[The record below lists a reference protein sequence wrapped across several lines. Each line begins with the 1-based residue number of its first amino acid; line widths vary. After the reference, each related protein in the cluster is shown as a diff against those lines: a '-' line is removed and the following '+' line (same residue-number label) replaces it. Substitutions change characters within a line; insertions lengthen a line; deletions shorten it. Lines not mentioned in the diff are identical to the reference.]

1 MNSRFVRYEDVPIQ
15 GTLIEQRILLDNF
28 KQWKKKSPLSS
39 GKYPYP
45 CQLVYSH
52 LEKGSHFKH
61 GEVPSYFGMRQFCT
75 QTNGTE
81 LTHLGKDGKA
91 KMVDVGEKE
100 ITKRKAI
107 GKCEV
112 HLEKK
117 TFEAVQNSEI
127 KKGNVLD
134 VARIAGIMASKQTSV
149 LIPLCHNIPLNKVSV
164 DFEMDEERNVIIIKG
179 EASSIGRTGVEMEAL
194 MAVSITALTI
204 YDMCKSLSHEITI
217 ENIRLESKIGGKS
230 GHYERKGT
238 QP

>member
-1 MNSRFVRYEDVPIQ
+1 M
-15 GTLIEQRILLDNF
+15 DNF

-39 GKYPYP
+39 RKCPYQ

-52 LEKGSHFKH
+52 LKKGSNFKY
-61 GEVPSYFGMRQFCT
+61 GRVPSYFGMRTFCT
-75 QTNGTE
+75 QTNRNE
-81 LTHLGKDGKA
+81 LTHLRKDGKA
-91 KMVDVGEKE
+91 NMVDVGEKE
-100 ITKRKAI
+100 ITKRKAVA
-107 GKCEV
+107 KCDV
-112 HLEKK
+112 HLEKE
-117 TFEAVQNSEI
+117 TFEAVHNSEI
-127 KKGNVLD
+127 KKGSVLD

-164 DFEMDEERNVIIIKG
+164 DFEMDTERNVISIKG

-217 ENIRLESKIGGKS
+217 RNIRLETKTGGKS
-230 GHYERKGT
+230 GRYERRGT